1 MSLHCPSCFSK
12 SAQVLRSYIAPYNQ
26 TEYTLHHCN
35 QCNLQFWTPL
45 EIIPEF
51 YEASE
56 HSSYER
62 RHEGES
68 TILERHLAF
77 LDRARAQKWKGRL
90 LDLGCADGSFIQA
103 AKDSGFDVWGI
114 DFDRLSIEAAKRRGL
129 EKVYALTVKEFGEK
143 FPDLKFDFIT
153 AFEVLEHQ
161 DQPNDFIRSA
171 QALLKSGG
179 VLAGSVPNRE
189 RPLAE
194 QTRELSAGDFPPH
207 HFLWFSKPVLQNYL
221 YSRGFADVQVLPIHL
236 KLSES
241 AAYFEHNLIRGK
253 TRSIKGRIAAPTESK
268 KANSPAQLIKPIL
281 RFGRTTAMAPLSIA
295 TRLAQRGVG
304 LYFEAQL
311 ASSAQE

>member
-1 MSLHCPSCFSK
+1 MDSQCPSCFSSSSTK
-12 SAQVLRSYIAPYNQ
+12 LRTYVAPYNQ

-56 HSSYER
+56 HSSYEC
-62 RHEGES
+62 RHEGGS
-68 TILERHLAF
+68 TILERHLTF
-77 LDRARAQKWKGRL
+77 LGRAHSQKWKGRL
-90 LDLGCADGSFIQA
+90 LDLGCADGSFIEA
-103 AKDSGFDVWGI
+103 ARDAGFDVWGI
-114 DFDRLSIEAAKRRGL
+114 DFDRLSIEAAEGRGL
-129 EKVYALTVKEFGEK
+129 ENVYALTVKEFGEK

-161 DQPNDFIRSA
+161 DQPNDFISSA
-171 QALLKSGG
+171 QALLKPGG
-179 VLAGSVPNRE
+179 VLAGSVPNSE

-221 YSRGFADVQVLPIHL
+221 YSRGFADVRVLPIHL
-236 KLSES
+236 RLSES

-253 TRSIKGRIAAPTESK
+253 TKSIKGRIAAPTESRK
-268 KANSPAQLIKPIL
+268 SNAPAHLIRPIL

-295 TRLAQRGVG
+295 ARLAQRGVG

-311 ASSAQE
+311 ASSAPK